1 MGVIDMS
8 RHFAIDLG
16 AESGR
21 CVVGILQDGQLVL
34 DELCRFPTK
43 AMTIQGGLH
52 WNIYRFYEEILAGL
66 RIYSQKYGPELDSIG
81 VDTWGVDFG
90 LLDQDG
96 RLLGLPFCYRD
107 SRNEG
112 TEEILA
118 NGLGKDRIY
127 ELTGIQ
133 FLTFNTLNQLAGAV
147 NRKETQPQKAASL
160 LFIPDLLHFL
170 LGARKCCEFTD
181 ASISQ
186 LVNIHE
192 KNWDNEIFDSFHIPA
207 NIQEP
212 ICFAGD
218 RIGTLSDDIACQTG
232 IQPGVPIIAPA
243 VHDTASAAAAIPA
256 RGENW
261 AYISSGTW
269 SLVGVELEK
278 PVINEESFAMNIS
291 NSGAAF
297 GKSLFLKNVMGLWI
311 IQQCRAF
318 WGIENPNLTYP
329 MIEDLAASAPSY
341 QAFID
346 PDQDCFF
353 HLGDMPQKICA
364 YLKESRQGS
373 FDPADIGTISRIV
386 FESLA
391 LKYRYVIEQ
400 ITHVTGKKIDV
411 IHIVGG
417 GCKNLLLNQFTANMM
432 QIPVL
437 AGPSECTAMGNLLI
451 QAYGCGLLASHDEIR
466 AVVRNSENI
475 RQFNPQDGSA
485 GESIYQRFLETIHGK
500 EV

>member
-1 MGVIDMS
+1 MS

-21 CVVGILQDGQLVL
+21 CVVGILQNGKLVL

-66 RIYSQKYGPELDSIG
+66 SLYSKKYGPELDSIG

-90 LLDQDG
+90 LLDKDD

-112 TEEILA
+112 TEDILA
-118 NGLGKDRIY
+118 NELGKDRIY

-147 NRKETQPQKAASL
+147 DRKEAQPGKAASL

-186 LVNIHE
+186 MVNIHE
-192 KNWDNEIFDSFHIPA
+192 KNWDNEIFNSFHIPTA
-207 NIQEP
+207 IQEP

-218 RIGTLSDDIACQTG
+218 RIGTLSDEIASQTG
-232 IQPGVPIIAPA
+232 IQSGVPIVAPA
-243 VHDTASAAAAIPA
+243 VHDTASAAVAVPAA
-256 RGENW
+256 GENW

-269 SLVGVELEK
+269 SLVGLELDK
-278 PVINEESFAMNIS
+278 PVINEDSFSMNIS

-311 IQQCRAF
+311 IQQCRAA
-318 WGIENPNLTYP
+318 WCITQPDLTYP
-329 MIEDLAASAPSY
+329 MIEDLASLAPAH

-346 PDQDCFF
+346 PDLDCFF
-353 HLGDMPQKICA
+353 HLGDMPQKICE
-364 YLKESRQGS
+364 YLKASHQGS
-373 FDPADIGTISRIV
+373 FDPDDIGSIARIV

-391 LKYRYVIEQ
+391 LKYRYVMEQ
-400 ITHVTGKKIDV
+400 ISHVTGKKLDA

-417 GCKNLLLNQFTANMM
+417 GCKNLLLNQFTANAM

-437 AGPSECTAMGNLLI
+437 AGPAECTAMGNLLM
-451 QAYGCGLLASHDEIR
+451 QAYGCGLLASHEEIR
-466 AVVRNSENI
+466 TVVRNSENI
-475 RQFNPQDGSA
+475 RQFDPQDGTA
-485 GESIYQRFLETIHGK
+485 GDRVYQRFLETVQGA
-500 EV
+500 VV

>member
-1 MGVIDMS
+1 MS
-8 RHFAIDLG
+8 RHFAVDLG

-21 CVVGILQDGQLVL
+21 CVVGILQNGQLAL

-43 AMTIQGGLH
+43 ALNLQGGLH
-52 WNIYRFYEEILAGL
+52 WNIYRFYEEIITGL
-66 RIYSQKYGPELDSIG
+66 SLYVQKYGPELDSIG

-96 RLLGLPFCYRD
+96 QLLGLPFCYRD
-107 SRNEG
+107 LRNEG

-118 NGLGKDRIY
+118 AGLGKDRIY

-133 FLTFNTLNQLAGAV
+133 FLSINTLNQLAGAAA
-147 NRKETQPQKAASL
+147 RKDTQLDKAASM

-186 LVNIHE
+186 LVNIHN
-192 KNWDNEIFDSFHIPA
+192 KNWDDEIFNSFDIPV
-207 NIQEP
+207 NMQEP

-218 RIGTLSDDIACQTG
+218 QIGSISDDIAAQTG
-232 IQPGVPIIAPA
+232 LRQGIPIIAPA

-256 RGENW
+256 SGENW
-261 AYISSGTW
+261 GYISSGTW
-269 SLVGVELEK
+269 SLVGLELDK
-278 PVINEESFAMNIS
+278 PVINEKSFSMNIS

-311 IQQCRAF
+311 IQQCKAA
-318 WGIENPNLTYP
+318 WCITHPDLTYP
-329 MIEDLAASAPSY
+329 MIEDLAARAPAH

-346 PDQDCFF
+346 PDQSCFF
-353 HLGDMPQKICA
+353 HIGDMPQKICS
-364 YLKESRQGS
+364 YLEDSHQGS
-373 FDPADIGTISRIV
+373 FDLSDIGSISRII

-391 LKYRYVIEQ
+391 LKYRYVLEQ
-400 ITHVTGKKIDV
+400 ISQVTDKKIDV
-411 IHIVGG
+411 LHIVGG
-417 GCKNLLLNQFTANMM
+417 GCKNLLLNQFTADAM

-451 QAYGCGLLASHDEIR
+451 QAYGCGLLTSHDEIR
-466 AVVRNSENI
+466 TVVRNSENI
-475 RQFNPQDGSA
+475 KQFDPQDGTA
-485 GESIYQRFLETIHGK
+485 WECANKRFLEIVNGVETK
-500 EV
+500 Q